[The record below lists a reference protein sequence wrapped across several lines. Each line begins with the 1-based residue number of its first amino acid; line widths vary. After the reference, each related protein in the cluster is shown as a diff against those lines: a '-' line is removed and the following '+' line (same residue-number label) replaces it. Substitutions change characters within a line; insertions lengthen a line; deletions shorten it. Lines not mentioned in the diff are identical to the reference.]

1 MVLTKLAKKEIE
13 RFWEGCG
20 ISMLMQGVQI

>member
-13 RFWEGCG
+13 RFWVDCG